1 MQNETDRTEG
11 LARALADAGLIQFGR
26 FAQPDGGV
34 WPVAVHLDWLP
45 SYPDV
50 LRQAARALAPLMDGL
65 GVDRVLA
72 GPGALPVG
80 VALSFETGVPL
91 VYTVSE
97 MRSAA
102 DAFAIEGAYDVG
114 HPTVLLSNL
123 LLDAAQAE
131 SLTALAGRVGL
142 EVRAMLAV
150 LDLGLGAREALEAG
164 GWIVRSLLTLA
175 DALPVLEAAGALPPV
190 MRARV
195 QAWIKDCRN
204 DPACG

>member
-97 MRSAA
+97 MRSSA
-102 DAFAIEGAYDVG
+102 DAFAIEGAYYFG
-114 HPTVLLSNL
+114 HPTGLLSNL
-123 LLDAAQAE
+123 LLNAAQAE

-164 GWIVRSLLTLA
+164 GWIVRSSLTLGR
-175 DALPVLEAAGALPPV
+175 ALPVLEAAGTLPPA

-195 QAWIKDCRN
+195 QTWIKDCRN